1 MKSIILIAPPS
12 AGKGTISNILSE
24 EYSLPHI
31 STSALLVSAIEA
43 GDEQGNYI
51 KKQMNLGNLVSDDI
65 IISLVENR
73 IMQDDCSNGYILD
86 GFPRNL
92 KQAKSYDDFIIKNN
106 RNLGIVVLLDIDR
119 EQAKKRILG
128 RVSCSNCG
136 AVYNIYS
143 KDTRPRIVGIC
154 DKCGF
159 TLSRREDDKEDIFDN
174 RFDTYLKDTK
184 PVLEHYEKKGIL
196 YKIDSSQELSKVIE
210 QVERIIKEKND

>member
-24 EYSLPHI
+24 EYSIPHI

-154 DKCGF
+154 DKCGS